1 MTTVDD
7 FTFTGAGD
15 EMLATLNHTD
25 TDTVVRIRPDGRH
38 TTVLSAADGLR
49 NPTAIEARGDTVYV
63 LDAAYVTADDPNLL
77 VAGLRDLR

>member
-15 EMLATLNHTD
+15 DILAALNHTD
-25 TDTVVRIRPDGRH
+25 T
-38 TTVLSAADGLR
+38 TVLTAADGLQ
-49 NPTAIEARGDTVYV
+49 NPTAIEVRGTTVHV
-63 LDAAYVTADDPNLL
+63 LNAAYVTAEDPNVL